1 MWRVR
6 GVLRAYDWGPVDGL
20 VPWCAPTGGPQAE
33 LWFGVHPSAPAP
45 LVDDSGDDTGGT
57 LADVLPPQRRAL
69 LVKLLAAARP
79 LSIQVHPAA
88 EQAAALHALG
98 HLPDDQAKVEALTAL
113 TTFRLFAGWRDA
125 DVARVIW
132 SSAGVPDDVVALLPD
147 RPAALRAAFALP
159 AQVVARAVPQ
169 VAGAAESAGVGAAAV
184 AALRQVAALYPAD
197 PGVLVCALMEYSV
210 LDAGGAV
217 GVLPGVIHSYVE
229 GVGVEV
235 MTSSDNVLRLGLTTK
250 PLALEAALAA
260 LDVDLSP
267 CPASDER
274 LPFDVR
280 LVEAGLAL
288 APHGFRVILCL
299 EGSIEVACGPARR
312 MAPAGEA
319 IVLAEQDPAAEVL
332 VRGRAALV
340 AAR

>member
-45 LVDDSGDDTGGT
+45 LVDDAGDDTGGT
-57 LADVLPPQRRAL
+57 LADVLPPQRCTL

-79 LSIQVHPAA
+79 LSIQVHPVAD
-88 EQAAALHALG
+88 QAAVLHARGL
-98 HLPDDQAKVEALTAL
+98 LPDDQAKVEALTAL
-113 TTFRLFAGWRDA
+113 TPFRLFAGWRDA
-125 DVARVIW
+125 GVARAIW
-132 SSAGVPDDVVALLPD
+132 SAAGVPDEVVDLLPD

-159 AQVVARAVPQ
+159 GDLIARIASRL
-169 VAGAAESAGVGAAAV
+169 AAAAEAAGVDAPAV
-184 AALRQVAALYPAD
+184 SALRQITALYPAD
-197 PGVLVCALMEYSV
+197 PGVLVCALMEYTD
-210 LDAGGAV
+210 LAPGGAV

-235 MTSSDNVLRLGLTTK
+235 MTSSDNVLRLGLTSK
-250 PLALEAALAA
+250 PLSLEEALCA
-260 LDVDLSP
+260 LDVDLSA
-267 CPASDER
+267 CPASDAR

-280 LVEAGLAL
+280 LLDAGLAL
-288 APHGFRVILCL
+288 APHGFRIVVCL
-299 EGSIEVACGPARR
+299 EGSIDVACGPKRR
-312 MAPAGEA
+312 TAPAGEA